1 MPGCRVNVATVL
13 LLSSRF
19 RGHSFQAE
27 FGGVGGRSSRLRV
40 ARHRGVCCFS
50 NLYDGG
56 AADGEHFGVEEVE
69 EADAAGLSI
78 IMRR

>member
-19 RGHSFQAE
+19 RGHGFQAE

-40 ARHRGVCCFS
+40 ARH
-50 NLYDGG
+50 
-56 AADGEHFGVEEVE
+56 
-69 EADAAGLSI
+69 AGFVVLVICMMVVLLTASI
-78 IMRR
+78 LVLKK